1 MSKELLID
9 FYLRNNELF
18 NNNDI
23 VVSMLRG
30 MGWFFF
36 ELLVKIADACEQLY
50 DISYGLVD
58 FSSWPKVNQFVDA
71 FKPLFI
77 ALMAVSI
84 FALGIILIMDHEKKP
99 KIIINICIAILC
111 VTCSTLV
118 FSQMNQIAKDLK
130 SGIEAVGTVDEED
143 DGVYDIVSTHL
154 FDIYQMDQKIGMSN
168 IDFGENG
175 KGLPHPKMDKQ
186 RLSVLDY
193 SEVLDYE
200 SGDYEFQDD
209 AAEDILS
216 QKLVSLGDGENY
228 AVKDVYN
235 GALWTSVG
243 NTFYFRYKLDTLP
256 AVMELVAVMILYIA
270 LSYKCTRLAFELVFA
285 RLLAYLYAA
294 ELSGGQKIAK
304 ILVFIRDTYI
314 LLVITALCVKIY
326 YLFNAYINE
335 HIENSLVQGFF
346 ILFIAFCVIDG
357 PNLVEK
363 LLGMDV
369 GLKSST
375 ARMMA
380 AYGMMKSAARTA
392 MSPGKMAYGY
402 HRQNVMMGRQADAT
416 AAAMRNAADLSQTG
430 AGAGTGFMDGDADK
444 DKTDN
449 AGGKGKPEVNPADQ
463 QTANDGAVAY
473 AQTDG
478 QNEGT
483 PGGGRT
489 DPARNPDQEFN
500 DTGFMEQADQDNMSA
515 MNEESEAE
523 QNGAHR
529 QEEEASIRT
538 DFMEESHGDQT
549 NGPAPSDGTTEPAG
563 DRMDRDKDKA
573 AHTGSESEPSLRH
586 GDREEESYWEHF
598 MHQDTDSHDRESSFR
613 QRNTRSGDSILDRTF
628 RNRRGEDKE

>member
-1 MSKELLID
+1 MTKEQLID

-30 MGWFFF
+30 VGWFFF
-36 ELLVKIADACEQLY
+36 ELLVKLAAACEYLY

-58 FSSWPKVNQFVDA
+58 FSSWPKVNQFVDT

-118 FSQMNQIAKDLK
+118 FSQLNQIAKDLK

-154 FDIYQMDQKIGMSN
+154 FDIYQIDQKIGMSN
-168 IDFGENG
+168 IDYGENG

-243 NTFYFRYKLDTLP
+243 NTFYFRYKLDALP
-256 AVMELVAVMILYIA
+256 AVMELVAVMLLYIA

-304 ILVFIRDTYI
+304 ILTFIRDTYI
-314 LLVITALCVKIY
+314 LLVITTLCVKVY

-335 HIENSLVQGFF
+335 HIENSLVQGFL
-346 ILFIAFCVIDG
+346 ILFVAFAVIDG

-363 LLGMDV
+363 LLGMDA

-380 AYGMMKSAARTA
+380 AYGMMRSAARTA
-392 MSPGKMAYGY
+392 MAPGKMAYGY

-430 AGAGTGFMDGDADK
+430 AGTGFMDGDADK
-444 DKTDN
+444 DKAAD
-449 AGGKGKPEVNPADQ
+449 GEQQEGNPASQHAAD
-463 QTANDGAVAY
+463 DGADAY

-478 QNEGT
+478 RNEGI
-483 PGGGRT
+483 PEDGGNGS
-489 DPARNPDQEFN
+489 ARNPDQEFN

-515 MNEESEAE
+515 MNEESEAG
-523 QNGAHR
+523 QNDTHR
-529 QEEEASIRT
+529 QEEEAGIRT
-538 DFMEESHGDQT
+538 DFMEEDHGNQAS
-549 NGPAPSDGTTEPAG
+549 GPAPSDGTTEPAG
-563 DRMDRDKDKA
+563 ERMERMDRA
-573 AHTGSESEPSLRH
+573 ENEPARTEREGGPSLRH
-586 GDREEESYWEHF
+586 GDREEESYWDHF
-598 MHQDTDSHDRESSFR
+598 MNRDTDSRDRESSFR
-613 QRNTRSGDSILDRTF
+613 PRNTRTADSILDRSF
-628 RNRRGEDKE
+628 RNRRGEDEE

>member
-1 MSKELLID
+1 MSKEELID

-30 MGWFFF
+30 VGWFFF
-36 ELLVKIADACEQLY
+36 EVVVKVAAACEQLY
-50 DISYGLVD
+50 DISFGLVD
-58 FSSWPKVNQFVDA
+58 FSSWPKVNQFVDS

-77 ALMAVSI
+77 ALMAISI

-118 FSQMNQIAKDLK
+118 FSEMNQIVKDVK
-130 SGIEAVGTVDEED
+130 AGVEAVGTVDEED
-143 DGVYDIVSTHL
+143 DGVYDIVSNHL
-154 FDIYQMDQKIGMSN
+154 FDIYQLDQEIGMSN

-200 SGDYEFQDD
+200 SGDYEFKDD

-256 AVMELVAVMILYIA
+256 ALMELVAVMILYIA
-270 LSYKCTRLAFELVFA
+270 LSYKCTRLAFELVFG
-285 RLLAYLYAA
+285 RLMAYLYAA

-314 LLVITALCVKIY
+314 LEVITTLCVKIY
-326 YLFNAYINE
+326 YLFNAYISEN
-335 HIENSLVQGFF
+335 IENSIVQAFL
-346 ILFIAFCVIDG
+346 ILFVAFSVIDG

-363 LLGMDV
+363 LLGMDA

-380 AYGMMKSAARTA
+380 AYGMMRSAARTA
-392 MSPGKMAYGY
+392 MAPGKMAYGY

-416 AAAMRNAADLSQTG
+416 AAAMRDAANLSQ
-430 AGAGTGFMDGDADK
+430 AGAGTGFMDGDTDK
-444 DKTDN
+444 DKAEAEN
-449 AGGKGKPEVNPADQ
+449 GKGPQEGGLSEQ
-463 QTANDGAVAY
+463 DGAGDSA
-473 AQTDG
+473 ASFGKANGNGSQ
-478 QNEGT
+478 EGT
-483 PGGGRT
+483 PESGRT
-489 DPARNPDQEFN
+489 NPDMSPDQEFK
-500 DTGFMEQADQDNMSA
+500 DTGFMEQADDRNGPQNDTVSDT
-515 MNEESEAE
+515 AE
-523 QNGAHR
+523 QAGGSR
-529 QEEEASIRT
+529 PEEEGSIRT
-538 DFMEESHGDQT
+538 DFMEEGQSQA
-549 NGPAPSDGTTEPAG
+549 NVSPAAHAAETAETTDGI
-563 DRMDRDKDKA
+563 DKA
-573 AHTGSESEPSLRH
+573 ENEAGRAEQAAGPSLRNH
-586 GDREEESYWEHF
+586 DHDEESYWDHF
-598 MHQDTDSHDRESSFR
+598 MHGDSDSHERKSSFR
-613 QRNTRSGDSILDRTF
+613 QRTTRSNDSILDRSF
-628 RNRRGEDKE
+628 KNRRGEDE